1 MGSNS
6 NKQRVPFYCSWIV
19 IVIAAVILWPLAVLL
34 VWKRGQYDRK
44 LGLNLGLVSMVF
56 GVILIILAI
65 AISYIAGDTMVWAK
79 FMSKLNPVF
88 APMAYIFGESYVT
101 YCAFYGIIGVVFA
114 RMGYEGYKKS
124 KVYTKYVD
132 LIENHGVC
140 MVSMLADEIGTP
152 EVDVIKTLEK
162 MFKKGFLP
170 DYELTHNNKKV
181 VKKPRRV

>member
-1 MGSNS
+1 MSSNS

-79 FMSKLNPVF
+79 FMSKLNPIF

-101 YCAFYGIIGVVFA
+101 YCAFY
-114 RMGYEGYKKS
+114 
-124 KVYTKYVD
+124 
-132 LIENHGVC
+132 
-140 MVSMLADEIGTP
+140 EIGTP